1 MTVPVLPTEQTG
13 KKSYFCNPMKL
24 FDTLLLSLGVAFIIM
39 GMYEV
44 MASGLGSAYLFIML
58 SIVAFLWFTYRKKS
72 KA

>member
-1 MTVPVLPTEQTG
+1 MTVPVLPAGQTG